1 MKSYDKVSLCRVA
14 RGQKLNIGESV
25 APPST
30 ILTVKWVQKLQDDNL
45 RSPRED
51 LAFEKASGREWFQVK
66 LQLGLDPL
74 QTLTSNRIN
83 DKHKDRTMTFHLILK
98 SFQDSDHLDLGFK
111 LKRNSRGQR
120 HLRVQITRTV
130 RCHR

>member
-1 MKSYDKVSLCRVA
+1 MIAQSRVV
-14 RGQKLNIGESV
+14 RGQLLKISESL

-30 ILTVKWVQKLQDDNL
+30 KLTVKWVQKLQDDNL

-74 QTLTSNRIN
+74 QN
-83 DKHKDRTMTFHLILK
+83 
-98 SFQDSDHLDLGFK
+98 
-111 LKRNSRGQR
+111 
-120 HLRVQITRTV
+120 
-130 RCHR
+130 

>member
-1 MKSYDKVSLCRVA
+1 MIAQRRVV
-14 RGQKLNIGESV
+14 RGQIFKMSESL
-25 APPST
+25 APPSTILSQT

-74 QTLTSNRIN
+74 QN
-83 DKHKDRTMTFHLILK
+83 
-98 SFQDSDHLDLGFK
+98 
-111 LKRNSRGQR
+111 
-120 HLRVQITRTV
+120 
-130 RCHR
+130 

>member
-1 MKSYDKVSLCRVA
+1 MKSYEKVSLCRVA
-14 RGQKLNIGESV
+14 RGQKLKIGESL

-45 RSPRED
+45 SSPRED

-74 QTLTSNRIN
+74 QN
-83 DKHKDRTMTFHLILK
+83 
-98 SFQDSDHLDLGFK
+98 
-111 LKRNSRGQR
+111 
-120 HLRVQITRTV
+120 
-130 RCHR
+130 

>member
-1 MKSYDKVSLCRVA
+1 MIAQSRVVKDQIFKISESL
-14 RGQKLNIGESV
+14 

-74 QTLTSNRIN
+74 QN
-83 DKHKDRTMTFHLILK
+83 
-98 SFQDSDHLDLGFK
+98 
-111 LKRNSRGQR
+111 
-120 HLRVQITRTV
+120 
-130 RCHR
+130 